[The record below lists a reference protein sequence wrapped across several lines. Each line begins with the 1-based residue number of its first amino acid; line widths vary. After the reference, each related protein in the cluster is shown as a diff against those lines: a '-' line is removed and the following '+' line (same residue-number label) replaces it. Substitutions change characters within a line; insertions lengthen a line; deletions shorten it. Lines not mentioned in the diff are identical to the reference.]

1 MLRLR
6 LVTCLAC
13 ERGGGGGGAGR
24 AASHGGASCE
34 GPLGAATPPQLVP
47 RDGPEGAEAAEGRKR
62 QPLEQHTMLAHKPPP
77 TSDFRAARRG
87 SASQARGR
95 GFFSEAA
102 AMPRAHGRAARTAVG
117 PTRRRCCW
125 GSFGTAG
132 RGHILKAGILLAA
145 FAFAEQRFAD
155 AWRGPRTLAA
165 GPPAPS
171 LWAPAGAAPW
181 AAVGLQRPALA
192 QTPGGGCLAGGPNEI
207 GVVDGG
213 RRRAPR
219 TEITSHRPNYCKPYN
234 RGSRPHRSAWAAP
247 SCCTTGPTVRTALSA
262 GGLERRRRGMCT
274 PTTTCSVGH
283 ATIPMGVER
292 SHTHQTPSDL
302 LVRSWCAPTSRVIV
316 AHSERIAWTRGC
328 HASFHA
334 HGRRQAVWTGSFG

>member
-102 AMPRAHGRAARTAVG
+102 AMPRAHGRAARTAAG

-181 AAVGLQRPALA
+181 AFSGQHWPRLQAAVASRAA
-192 QTPGGGCLAGGPNEI
+192 QTRLESWTVDDEEPLAPKSQATVRIIVSHIIAARAPIDPRGQL
-207 GVVDGG
+207 
-213 RRRAPR
+213 RRA
-219 TEITSHRPNYCKPYN
+219 
-234 RGSRPHRSAWAAP
+234 
-247 SCCTTGPTVRTALSA
+247 ALPDRQS
-262 GGLERRRRGMCT
+262 ERR
-274 PTTTCSVGH
+274 
-283 ATIPMGVER
+283 
-292 SHTHQTPSDL
+292 
-302 LVRSWCAPTSRVIV
+302 
-316 AHSERIAWTRGC
+316 
-328 HASFHA
+328 
-334 HGRRQAVWTGSFG
+334 